1 MGRAVELEKTRNIGI
16 IAHIDAGKTTTSER
30 ILYYTGKIYK
40 IGEVH
45 DGNATMDW
53 MEQEQERGITITSA
67 ATTCQWKDW
76 WINII
81 DTPGHIDFTAEVE
94 RSLRV
99 LDGAVVIFCAV
110 GGVEPQSE
118 TVWHQADK
126 YSVPRMIFINKMDRV
141 GADFFGVVEQM
152 KERLSNNVVPI
163 QLPLGK
169 EENFLGVID
178 LIRMKARVYEGEDF
192 GITFKT
198 MDIPEEYVKVSKEHH
213 DKLIEAIS
221 DVDDDVLEK
230 YLEGKQISEEDLIW
244 GIRKA
249 TLSYKIVPVLCGSA
263 FKNKGIQFLLDDIGN
278 FLPSPV
284 DVPSVKGVNPDTEK
298 EEKRLV
304 RDDAPFSGLVFKIMS
319 DVYVGRLSFLRVYS
333 GVIKRGETVYNVS
346 RGKKERITKILR
358 MHANRRENLE
368 EAYAGDIIAVVGLK
382 DTVTGNTLC
391 DEKVPI
397 VFGLISFPEPVISLA
412 IEPKTKKDEEKMG
425 LALHRLAEEDPT
437 FKLKYDTETGQ
448 TIISGMGELH
458 LDVLISR
465 MGREF
470 GVEAN
475 VGNPHVSYRETIR
488 KSIRQEGKYI
498 RQSGGRGQYGHVW
511 LDIEPQEK
519 GKGFEFVNKIVGGSI
534 PREYISTI
542 EKGII
547 KELETGSLGGY
558 QVIDVKVALIDGS
571 YHDVDSSDIAYNVA
585 ASLAIRDGIKR
596 ADPVLLE
603 PIMKIEVITVKEYM
617 GDVIRD
623 LSSRRGKVEDIN
635 ERGKTHIIKG
645 SVPLSEMFGYATGLR
660 SLTQG
665 RATYSMEP
673 FCYKEVPQDIAKRL
687 VGELELVSKK

>member
-1 MGRAVELEKTRNIGI
+1 
-16 IAHIDAGKTTTSER
+16 
-30 ILYYTGKIYK
+30 
-40 IGEVH
+40 
-45 DGNATMDW
+45 
-53 MEQEQERGITITSA
+53 
-67 ATTCQWKDW
+67 
-76 WINII
+76 
-81 DTPGHIDFTAEVE
+81 
-94 RSLRV
+94 
-99 LDGAVVIFCAV
+99 
-110 GGVEPQSE
+110 
-118 TVWHQADK
+118 
-126 YSVPRMIFINKMDRV
+126 
-141 GADFFGVVEQM
+141 
-152 KERLSNNVVPI
+152 
-163 QLPLGK
+163 
-169 EENFLGVID
+169 
-178 LIRMKARVYEGEDF
+178 
-192 GITFKT
+192 
-198 MDIPEEYVKVSKEHH
+198 
-213 DKLIEAIS
+213 
-221 DVDDDVLEK
+221 
-230 YLEGKQISEEDLIW
+230 
-244 GIRKA
+244 
-249 TLSYKIVPVLCGSA
+249 
-263 FKNKGIQFLLDDIGN
+263 
-278 FLPSPV
+278 
-284 DVPSVKGVNPDTEK
+284 
-298 EEKRLV
+298 
-304 RDDAPFSGLVFKIMS
+304 
-319 DVYVGRLSFLRVYS
+319 
-333 GVIKRGETVYNVS
+333 
-346 RGKKERITKILR
+346 
-358 MHANRRENLE
+358 
-368 EAYAGDIIAVVGLK
+368 
-382 DTVTGNTLC
+382 
-391 DEKVPI
+391 
-397 VFGLISFPEPVISLA
+397 LISFPEPVISLA

-645 SVPLSEMFGYATGLR
+645 SVPLSEMFGYAIGLR